1 MSTTGDPKTGG
12 WMVRR
17 CGYLAGAVL
26 AAAVGNADELPVL
39 DAMRTE
45 LDRSMEVL
53 GAEDVPPYFL
63 SYEIT
68 ENRGVSV
75 GASFGA
81 LTRSDP
87 HHQRFLDV
95 DLRVGNHG
103 LDNTRQLRGG
113 SRTRSRSYNPTPV
126 PVESD
131 PDAIRA
137 VLWWTTDQRYK
148 TAREQLT
155 AVQTDVRVSVE
166 TEDKSDDFSR
176 EQAFRSVETPRLVD
190 VDVGAW
196 ERKVE
201 RYSAPFADHG
211 KIYQAT
217 ASFSANVET
226 RWFVNSEGTEIRTSE
241 NVYRLFVYAAT
252 KADDGMVLPLYK
264 DYAALS
270 PEGLPD
276 DETVARDVARLID
289 TLLALRTAPLVEPYT
304 GPAILTGQA
313 SGVFFHEILGHR
325 LEGHRQKQ
333 ESDGQTFK
341 KQLNERLLPE
351 NFSVYFDPALTAYG
365 GTDLVGTYRYD
376 NQGIKG
382 QRVTV
387 IDKGVLKNFLMART
401 PIDGFPKS
409 NGHGRKQAGYRTV
422 ARQSNL
428 VVDVEDPMTGE
439 ELDAALLAAVAREGK
454 PFGLR
459 FEAIEGGFT
468 TTGRFSPNAFNVS
481 PLVVYRV
488 YPDGSEEL
496 VRGVDM
502 IGTPLTTLSRIVAG
516 DDRVAVFN
524 GVCGAESGGVPVS
537 AASPSILVSAV
548 EVQKKDKSQDRPPL
562 LPAPLPPVNR
572 G

>member
-1 MSTTGDPKTGG
+1 MSTTGDRKTGG

-75 GASFGA
+75 GASFGS

-113 SRTRSRSYNPTPV
+113 SRMRSRSYNPTPV
-126 PVESD
+126 PVGSD

-176 EQAFRSVETPRLVD
+176 EQAFRSVETPRFVD

-252 KADDGMVLPLYK
+252 VLPLYK

-276 DETVARDVARLID
+276 DETVARDVAGLID
-289 TLLALRTAPLVEPYT
+289 TLLALRVAPLVEPYT

-365 GTDLVGTYRYD
+365 GTDLAGTYRYD

-422 ARQSNL
+422 
-428 VVDVEDPMTGE
+428 
-439 ELDAALLAAVAREGK
+439 
-454 PFGLR
+454 
-459 FEAIEGGFT
+459 
-468 TTGRFSPNAFNVS
+468 
-481 PLVVYRV
+481 
-488 YPDGSEEL
+488 
-496 VRGVDM
+496 
-502 IGTPLTTLSRIVAG
+502 
-516 DDRVAVFN
+516 
-524 GVCGAESGGVPVS
+524 
-537 AASPSILVSAV
+537 
-548 EVQKKDKSQDRPPL
+548 
-562 LPAPLPPVNR
+562 
-572 G
+572 

>member
-1 MSTTGDPKTGG
+1 M
-12 WMVRR
+12 
-17 CGYLAGAVL
+17 
-26 AAAVGNADELPVL
+26 
-39 DAMRTE
+39 
-45 LDRSMEVL
+45 
-53 GAEDVPPYFL
+53 
-63 SYEIT
+63 
-68 ENRGVSV
+68 
-75 GASFGA
+75 
-81 LTRSDP
+81 
-87 HHQRFLDV
+87 
-95 DLRVGNHG
+95 
-103 LDNTRQLRGG
+103 
-113 SRTRSRSYNPTPV
+113 
-126 PVESD
+126 
-131 PDAIRA
+131 
-137 VLWWTTDQRYK
+137 
-148 TAREQLT
+148 
-155 AVQTDVRVSVE
+155 
-166 TEDKSDDFSR
+166 
-176 EQAFRSVETPRLVD
+176 
-190 VDVGAW
+190 
-196 ERKVE
+196 
-201 RYSAPFADHG
+201 
-211 KIYQAT
+211 
-217 ASFSANVET
+217 
-226 RWFVNSEGTEIRTSE
+226 
-241 NVYRLFVYAAT
+241 
-252 KADDGMVLPLYK
+252 
-264 DYAALS
+264 
-270 PEGLPD
+270 
-276 DETVARDVARLID
+276 
-289 TLLALRTAPLVEPYT
+289 EPYT

-341 KQLNERLLPE
+341 KQLNERLLPQS
-351 NFSVYFDPALTAYG
+351 FSVYFDPALTSYG

-387 IDKGVLKNFLMART
+387 IDKGVLRNFLMART

>member
-1 MSTTGDPKTGG
+1 MSTTTGDRSALGS
-12 WMVRR
+12 
-17 CGYLAGAVL
+17 GYLAGAVL
-26 AAAVGNADELPVL
+26 AAALGNADELPVL
-39 DAMRTE
+39 EAMRTE

-53 GAEDVPPYFL
+53 GAQDVPPYFL
-63 SYEIT
+63 SYELT

-75 GASFGA
+75 DASFGA

-95 DLRVGNHG
+95 DLRVGSHD
-103 LDNTRQLRGG
+103 LDNTRPVRGGG
-113 SRTRSRSYNPTPV
+113 SRLRSRSYDPTPV
-126 PVESD
+126 PVGDD

-137 VLWWTTDQRYK
+137 VLWWTTDRYYK

-166 TEDKSDDFSR
+166 TEDKSDDFSE
-176 EQAFRSVETPRLVD
+176 EQAFRSVETPRFVD

-211 KIYQAT
+211 EIYQAT

-226 RWFVNSEGTEIRTSE
+226 RWFVNSEGSEIRTSE
-241 NVYRLFVYAAT
+241 NVYRLFVYATT
-252 KADDGMVLPLYK
+252 KAEDGMVLPLYK

-289 TLLALRTAPLVEPYT
+289 TLLALRGARLVEPYT
-304 GPAILTGQA
+304 GPAILTGEA

-325 LEGHRQKQ
+325 LEGHRQKR
-333 ESDGQTFK
+333 ESEGQTFK
-341 KQLNERLLPE
+341 KQLNQRLLPE
-351 NFSVYFDPALTAYG
+351 NFSVHFDPALTTYG

-387 IDKGVLKNFLMART
+387 IDKGILKDFLMARI

-428 VVDVEDPMTGE
+428 VVEVTDPLTGE
-439 ELDAALLAAVAREGK
+439 ELDAALLAAVEKEGK

-488 YPDGSEEL
+488 YPDGREEL

-502 IGTPLTTLSRIVAG
+502 IGTPLTTLSLIVAG

-524 GVCGAESGGVPVS
+524 GLCGAESGGVPVS